1 MVNAGL
7 FSFVPF
13 ITSSKKRKIASSL
26 TEENILRD
34 EVERYF
40 AAERES
46 MDCNALSYWKSEN
59 RFPHLKV
66 AAREL
71 LGMTA
76 TSAPSERVFSDAGE
90 LYSAKRA
97 NLGVQ
102 TFAILMLMRMNS
114 DLI

>member
-1 MVNAGL
+1 MANTGL
-7 FSFVPF
+7 FSFVPST
-13 ITSSKKRKIASSL
+13 TSRKKGKIALGL
-26 TEENILRD
+26 TKKNILRD

-46 MDCNALSYWKSEN
+46 MDCDVLSYWKSEN
-59 RFPHLKV
+59 RFSHLKA
-66 AAREL
+66 AARKL

-90 LYSAKRA
+90 MCSAKRA
-97 NLGVQ
+97 NLGIQ

>member
-1 MVNAGL
+1 ML
-7 FSFVPF
+7 LT
-13 ITSSKKRKIASSL
+13 TSRKKRKIASAL

-40 AAERES
+40 AAELES
-46 MDCNALSYWKSEN
+46 MDCDVLSFWKSEN
-59 RFPHLKV
+59 RFSHLKA

-76 TSAPSERVFSDAGE
+76 TSAQSKRVFGHAGK
-90 LYSAKRA
+90 LYSAKQA

-102 TFAILMLMRMNS
+102 TFAILMFMKMNS

>member
-1 MVNAGL
+1 MLNTRL
-7 FSFVPF
+7 FSFKSLT
-13 ITSSKKRKIASSL
+13 TSRKKRKIASGL

-34 EVERYF
+34 EIERYF

-46 MDCNALSYWKSEN
+46 MDCDVLSYRKSEN
-59 RFPHLKV
+59 RSPHLKA
-66 AAREL
+66 AARKL
-71 LGMTA
+71 LGTTA
-76 TSAPSERVFSDAGE
+76 TSAPSERVFSYAGE

-102 TFAILMLMRMNS
+102 TFAIYMFMRMNS

>member
-1 MVNAGL
+1 M
-7 FSFVPF
+7 PPT
-13 ITSSKKRKIASSL
+13 TSRKKRNIASGL
-26 TEENILRD
+26 TKENILRD

-46 MDCNALSYWKSEN
+46 IDCDILSYWKSEN
-59 RFPHLKV
+59 RFPHLK
-66 AAREL
+66 AAGQEL

-76 TSAPSERVFSDAGE
+76 TSASSERVFSHARE

-102 TFAILMLMRMNS
+102 IFAILMHMRMNS
-114 DLI
+114 DLT

>member
-1 MVNAGL
+1 MPL
-7 FSFVPF
+7 T
-13 ITSSKKRKIASSL
+13 TSRKKRKTASGL
-26 TEENILRD
+26 TEENIVRD

-40 AAERES
+40 AAECER
-46 MDCNALSYWKSEN
+46 MDCDVLNYWKSEN
-59 RFPHLKV
+59 RFPHLNA

-76 TSAPSERVFSDAGE
+76 TSSPSERVFSHVGK
-90 LYSAKRA
+90 LYSAKRV

-114 DLI
+114 DLIFTELDFY

>member
-1 MVNAGL
+1 M
-7 FSFVPF
+7 
-13 ITSSKKRKIASSL
+13 
-26 TEENILRD
+26 D

-46 MDCNALSYWKSEN
+46 MNCHVLSYWKSKN
-59 RFPHLKV
+59 SFSHVKV

-76 TSAPSERVFSDAGE
+76 TSAPSERVFSHAGE

-102 TFAILMLMRMNS
+102 TFALLMLMRVNY

>member
-1 MVNAGL
+1 MPL
-7 FSFVPF
+7 T
-13 ITSSKKRKIASSL
+13 TSRKKKIASGL
-26 TEENILRD
+26 IEENIVRD

-40 AAERES
+40 AAECES
-46 MDCNALSYWKSEN
+46 MDCDVLSYWKSEN
-59 RFPHLKV
+59 RFLHLSA

-76 TSAPSERVFSDAGE
+76 TSAPSERVFNHVGK

-102 TFAILMLMRMNS
+102 TFAIFMLMRMNS
-114 DLI
+114 DLIFTKLHFY

>member
-1 MVNAGL
+1 MRL
-7 FSFVPF
+7 
-13 ITSSKKRKIASSL
+13 TSSRKKRKIALGL

-40 AAERES
+40 AAECES
-46 MDCNALSYWKSEN
+46 MACDVLSYWKSKN
-59 RFPHLKV
+59 RFPHLKA

-76 TSAPSERVFSDAGE
+76 TSAPFSHAGK

-102 TFAILMLMRMNS
+102 TFA
-114 DLI
+114 

>member
-1 MVNAGL
+1 ML
-7 FSFVPF
+7 LT
-13 ITSSKKRKIASSL
+13 TSRKKRKIASAL

-46 MDCNALSYWKSEN
+46 MDCDVLSYWKTEN
-59 RFPHLKV
+59 RFPHLKA

-71 LGMTA
+71 LDMTA
-76 TSAPSERVFSDAGE
+76 TSAPSERVFCHAGK
-90 LYSAKRA
+90 LYSAERV
-97 NLGVQ
+97 NLGVF
-102 TFAILMLMRMNS
+102 TILMLMRMNS

>member
-1 MVNAGL
+1 MPSTTSRKQRKNASGL
-7 FSFVPF
+7 
-13 ITSSKKRKIASSL
+13 TK
-26 TEENILRD
+26 ENILRD

-40 AAERES
+40 EAERES
-46 MDCNALSYWKSEN
+46 MDCDALSYWKSEN
-59 RFPHLKV
+59 RFPHLKA

-76 TSAPSERVFSDAGE
+76 TSAPSERVFSHAGE